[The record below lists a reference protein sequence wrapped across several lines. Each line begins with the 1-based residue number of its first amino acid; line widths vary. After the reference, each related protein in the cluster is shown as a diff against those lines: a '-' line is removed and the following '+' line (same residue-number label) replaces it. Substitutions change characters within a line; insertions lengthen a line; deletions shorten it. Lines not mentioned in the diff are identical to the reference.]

1 MFDLPFFILFLFVL
15 LFAVQALRRH
25 QFNWFWFA
33 VAIWL
38 ALGLFSGS
46 VLPNILGITEWFN
59 AYLAHFYVFLG
70 SIFFFLN
77 GTFRL
82 PERVATWQ
90 APQAG
95 GYLTLLAVSGLC
107 VHLAFG
113 ALLILTW
120 WVYPQGYSAMLPAQ
134 LLAMYVFDP
143 MFWYG
148 AQALLML
155 LFALHRQIRRDGMD
169 VFSLAQIQ
177 VGMLLALLWQTL
189 YVMNA
194 YRWLPNLLRWLWFNV
209 LK

>member
-1 MFDLPFFILFLFVL
+1 MFDFPFLIIILFVL
-15 LFAVQALRRH
+15 LFFVQTLRRH

-38 ALGLFSGS
+38 ALGLLSARI
-46 VLPNILGITEWFN
+46 LPNVLGITHLTN
-59 AYLAHFYVFLG
+59 AYLTHFYVFVG
-70 SIFFFLN
+70 SVFFFLN
-77 GTFRL
+77 STFRL
-82 PERVATWQ
+82 PERPATWQ

-107 VHLAFG
+107 LHLAFG
-113 ALLILTW
+113 MMLILTW
-120 WVYPQGYSAMLPAQ
+120 WVYPQGYSAMLPAK

-155 LFALHRQIRRDGMD
+155 LFALHRQIRRDRFD

-177 VGMLLALLWQTL
+177 AGVLLALLWQTL

-194 YRWLPNLLRWLWFNV
+194 YRWLPNLLRWLWFNI